1 MNTQATQ
8 HPPSA
13 IEVLAEAMNYAD
25 GDSDSDQE
33 IAEVI
38 ANIWLPVFRS
48 KQNLDMAL
56 DALRLSHESGNAR
69 DMCGRYL
76 EVIWG
81 MK

>member
-1 MNTQATQ
+1 MMNTQATQ

-13 IEVLAEAMNYAD
+13 IEVLSEAMIYAD
-25 GDSDSDQE
+25 DDSDQE

-69 DMCGRYL
+69 DMCARYL
-76 EVIWG
+76 EVMRG

>member
-1 MNTQATQ
+1 MNTEPTQ

-25 GDSDSDQE
+25 GDSDQE
-33 IAEVI
+33 IAKVI

-56 DALRLSHESGNAR
+56 DVLRLCHESGNAR
-69 DMCGRYL
+69 VMCGRYL
-76 EVIWG
+76 EVMRG

>member
-13 IEVLAEAMNYAD
+13 IEVLAEAMIYA
-25 GDSDSDQE
+25 DSDSTQE

-48 KQNLDMAL
+48 KQNLDMSL
-56 DALRLSHESGNAR
+56 DVLRLSHENSSAR

-76 EVIWG
+76 EVMRS

>member
-1 MNTQATQ
+1 MNTEPTQ
-8 HPPSA
+8 HPPCA

-25 GDSDSDQE
+25 GDSDQE

-38 ANIWLPVFRS
+38 ADIWLPVFRS

-56 DALRLSHESGNAR
+56 DVRRLSHESGIAR

-76 EVIWG
+76 EVMGG